1 MKGKGLLSTIVGV
14 VAGVTAGAV
23 GGAAVAGKAIGEN
36 ADKYREMSGKHL
48 ALFLLMNEWLIA
60 KQEGKS
66 ITEYFEKNSYKSIA
80 VYGLSYVGERVLD
93 ELKDSGIEVKYGI
106 DKNADSIFSDIEVY
120 HPEDELPEVDA
131 IIVTPVFFFDE
142 ICNVLNKKVTCPII
156 SMEEVLHEI

>member
-1 MKGKGLLSTIVGV
+1 MKVKGILSAMIGAAAGAT
-14 VAGVTAGAV
+14 AGVV
-23 GGAAVAGKAIGEN
+23 GGAAVAGKTIGKN
-36 ADKYREMSGKHL
+36 ADKYKEMSNKHL

-66 ITEYFEKNSYKSIA
+66 ITEYFKKNNYKSIA

-106 DKNADSIFSDIEVY
+106 DRNAESIYSDVEVY
-120 HPEDELPEVDA
+120 LPEDELPEADA

-142 ICNVLNKKVTCPII
+142 IYTALSEKVSCPII
-156 SMEEVLHEI
+156 SMEDVLHEI